1 MIPLNVHVHCSS
13 RLRSIKQ
20 LGTSVYVYPGAEHSR
35 FQHSVGVMHL
45 AGVFMDHLMLEVPG
59 CADQKDKICVMIGG
73 CQMF

>member
-1 MIPLNVHVHCSS
+1 M
-13 RLRSIKQ
+13 
-20 LGTSVYVYPGAEHSR
+20 YPGAEHSR

-59 CADQKDKICVMIGG
+59 CADQRDKICVMIGG